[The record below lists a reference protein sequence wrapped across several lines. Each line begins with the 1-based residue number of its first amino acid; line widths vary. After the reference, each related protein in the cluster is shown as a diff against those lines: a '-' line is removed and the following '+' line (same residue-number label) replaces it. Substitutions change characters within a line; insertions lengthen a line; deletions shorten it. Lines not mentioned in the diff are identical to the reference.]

1 VRPRTLSSRIIAFSG
16 VWVIISLTISALVLV
31 HYYRDHVAQHYDA
44 HVNMHLEELTG
55 GSVLS
60 PDGKFSL
67 KFLPSD
73 PRYDKLNSGWYW
85 DVRQSGVSLKQSP
98 SLGGY
103 MFDISDIQPTTN
115 KVVYEMLGPILE
127 PIRMHILK
135 IEQADN
141 IEPLVFLASA
151 PTTDYTDDV
160 LNYSDHVFFSFVLL
174 GIGLLL
180 TVVLQVNIAVKPLKA
195 IGKEISDIREGKY
208 FKLSKD
214 YPTDVQ
220 PLVDELNNLLD
231 HNIILLKRAR
241 NQLGD
246 LAHSVKNPLTIINN
260 EARNMET
267 PRKELILKQTND
279 IIQNIDHYLSR
290 ARTFG
295 ADNILGARSE
305 VKQVVDDLVYTMQK
319 LNQDR
324 TLEFDTSKLEDSTFR
339 GEAQDLEE
347 MLGNLIDNA
356 CKWAKKRIEISGQV
370 KDGRLLLSVD
380 DDGPG
385 IPSEEIEN
393 VKRRGKRLDETKPG
407 QGQGLGIVKDIA
419 GLYNGSLSLKKS
431 ALGGLQAQLNLPAT

>member
-1 VRPRTLSSRIIAFSG
+1 MRSRSLSFRIIAFSG
-16 VWVIISLTISALVLV
+16 MWVITALIISALMLV
-31 HYYRDHVAQHYDA
+31 YYYRDHVAQHYDT
-44 HVNMHLEELTG
+44 HVNMHLEELTSASG
-55 GSVLS
+55 FNS
-60 PDGKFSL
+60 DGTFSL

-73 PRYDKLNSGWYW
+73 PRYDLLNSGWYW
-85 DVRQSGVSLKQSP
+85 DVRQSGVPLAQSP

-103 MFDISDIQPTTN
+103 IFDISQIQPVTS
-115 KVVYEMLGPILE
+115 KVVYEMLGPALN

-135 IEQADN
+135 TEQAGN
-141 IEPLVFLASA
+141 LEPLVFLASA

-160 LNYSDHVFFSFVLL
+160 MNYSNHVFFSFVLL

-180 TVVLQVNIAVKPLKA
+180 TVVLQVRITLKPLSA

-220 PLVDELNNLLD
+220 PLIDELNNLFD
-231 HNIILLKRAR
+231 HNIVLLKRAR

-246 LAHSVKNPLTIINN
+246 LAHSVKNPLTVINN
-260 EARNMET
+260 ETRNMQS

-279 IIQNIDHYLSR
+279 ISENINHYLTR

-295 ADNILGARSE
+295 AENILGARSE
-305 VKQVVDDLVYTMQK
+305 VKKIVEELVYTMQR

-324 TLEFDTSKLEDSTFR
+324 ELEYDTSKLEECTFR

-356 CKWAKKRIEISGQV
+356 CKWAKSRIEISDEIR
-370 KDGRLLLSVD
+370 DGRLLLTVA

-385 IPSEEIEN
+385 IPFEEIEN
-393 VKRRGKRLDETKPG
+393 VKQRGHKLDESKPG
-407 QGQGLGIVKDIA
+407 YGQGLGIVNDIA
-419 GLYNGSLSLKKS
+419 CLYGGSINLTTS
-431 ALGGLQAQLNLPAT
+431 ALGGLQAELNLPAA

>member
-1 VRPRTLSSRIIAFSG
+1 MRPRTLSSRIIAFSG

-55 GSVLS
+55 SSVLS